1 MLMPPTPALMSLQQA
16 LPRPHAHDL
25 ASPSLPNGQLS
36 IAMMMGRDAAP
47 SACPL
52 LGGPEGGSPR
62 PLPAGMV
69 SEDDEDDTYSLD
81 EHSCSQDDQ
90 GDDMFYDPAPPAGD
104 PSGAVRPEDDKDEG
118 AREGATAGDDERTN
132 HLYRELF

>member
-16 LPRPHAHDL
+16 FPRPHAHDVAPPAL
-25 ASPSLPNGQLS
+25 ANGQLP

-47 SACPL
+47 PACPL
-52 LGGPEGGSPR
+52 LGADEGGSPR
-62 PLPAGMV
+62 PLPAGAV

-90 GDDMFYDPAPPAGD
+90 GDDMFYDHPPPAGD
-104 PSGAVRPEDDKDEG
+104 PSAAVRQEDDKDEG
-118 AREGATAGDDERTN
+118 VRGGADARDDERTN
-132 HLYRELF
+132 HMYRELF